1 MRGGRESVP
10 YVRLKGLNRNT
21 KKLADGSTVT
31 YWYAWKGGPR
41 LPGKPGSA
49 AFVAAYNAAVADR
62 KTPSTETLRSLA
74 SRYKGSPEFLK
85 LSDKTRRE
93 WTRWLDRIMDD
104 DPTSPL
110 AIGGLTFKALD
121 DRRVKADLLDW
132 RDQWAD
138 RPRSADYGIQVLS
151 RLLSWGVGRGLLAIN
166 AAAGIEQLYQSDRA
180 DQIWTADEVTRFAD
194 AAKSPE
200 VGYIVRLACL
210 TGLRRED
217 LAQLC
222 WSHVGDLAIVKPTGK
237 SRGRRTAVVPLL
249 DETQQL
255 LKEIRTQQ
263 DRRHAELVASAER
276 KKRPAPPKPL
286 TVLSN
291 TRGKPWSVDGLE
303 HQVIDA
309 KQAATPPIDKHLH
322 DGRGSFAT
330 RLRKAGL
337 TAPEIADILA
347 WEEERVERLLAT
359 YVDRDS
365 IVRGIAERIR
375 KNERATKTPN

>member
-1 MRGGRESVP
+1 
-10 YVRLKGLNRNT
+10 
-21 KKLADGSTVT
+21 
-31 YWYAWKGGPR
+31 
-41 LPGKPGSA
+41 
-49 AFVAAYNAAVADR
+49 
-62 KTPSTETLRSLA
+62 
-74 SRYKGSPEFLK
+74 
-85 LSDKTRRE
+85 
-93 WTRWLDRIMDD
+93 MDD

-309 KQAATPPIDKHLH
+309 KQAATPPIYKQL
-322 DGRGSFAT
+322 
-330 RLRKAGL
+330 
-337 TAPEIADILA
+337 
-347 WEEERVERLLAT
+347 
-359 YVDRDS
+359 
-365 IVRGIAERIR
+365 
-375 KNERATKTPN
+375 